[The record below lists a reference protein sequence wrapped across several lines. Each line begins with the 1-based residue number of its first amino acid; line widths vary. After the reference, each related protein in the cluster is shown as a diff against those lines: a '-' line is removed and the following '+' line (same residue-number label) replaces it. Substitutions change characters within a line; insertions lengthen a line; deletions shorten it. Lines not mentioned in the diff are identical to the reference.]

1 MEGSYE
7 LSFVQN
13 VSSLI
18 NINLYY
24 VTHDIMKSKHDLS
37 DTSKYFYYIL
47 CRSNYI
53 PEKLC

>member
-7 LSFVQN
+7 VSFVQN

-24 VTHDIMKSKHDLS
+24 VTQDFMKSKPDLS
-37 DTSKYFYYIL
+37 DTSKYFY
-47 CRSNYI
+47 
-53 PEKLC
+53 